1 MANLYEYTIT
11 MQYVRDLVFLD
22 FVDESDYSETWNE
35 EMLKLPKNS
44 GPIDDGKT
52 ENPPSKASKSK
63 KKST

>member
-35 EMLKLPKNS
+35 ELLKFAKNS
-44 GPIDDGKT
+44 GPIDD
-52 ENPPSKASKSK
+52 
-63 KKST
+63 